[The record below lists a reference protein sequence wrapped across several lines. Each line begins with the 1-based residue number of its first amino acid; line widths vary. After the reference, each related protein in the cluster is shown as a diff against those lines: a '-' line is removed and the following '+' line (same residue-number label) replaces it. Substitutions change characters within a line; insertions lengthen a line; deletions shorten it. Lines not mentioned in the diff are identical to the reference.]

1 MLFNNIDTSFSF
13 SGLSEAL
20 IFRLELT
27 PSKLQTLSTGIK
39 QIADSSL
46 QTIGRVLQT
55 TEISEKMT
63 LKKVTS
69 PIGVLLVIFES
80 RLDCLPQVSKD
91 LFMI

>member
-1 MLFNNIDTSFSF
+1 MLLNNIFTSISIL
-13 SGLSEAL
+13 GLSEAL
-20 IFRLELT
+20 ISRLELT

-39 QIADSSL
+39 QIADASL

-63 LKKVTS
+63 LRKVTS

-80 RLDCLPQVSKD
+80 RPDCLPQVSKD